1 VGRAAAA
8 LLTALALAACG
19 DAGGGTRLAGRAT
32 VTDGNTLRV
41 ADQAV
46 RLQGVAAP
54 ERSGPGKAAAAAFV
68 RELVADR
75 EVTCDL
81 ADGTRTRGR
90 VVGVC
95 RVGDRDIGAE
105 LIRAGLARDCPR
117 YSKGRYAVLETP
129 AGRQLPLPGY
139 CQPW

>member
-1 VGRAAAA
+1 
-8 LLTALALAACG
+8 
-19 DAGGGTRLAGRAT
+19 
-32 VTDGNTLRV
+32 
-41 ADQAV
+41 
-46 RLQGVAAP
+46 
-54 ERSGPGKAAAAAFV
+54 V

-139 CQPW
+139 CRPW

>member
-1 VGRAAAA
+1 MNKVSAA
-8 LLTALALAACG
+8 LLTSLALAACG
-19 DAGGGTRLAGRAT
+19 DDGDGTRLAGRAT
-32 VTDGNTLRV
+32 VTDGNTLWV

-54 ERSGPGKAAAAAFV
+54 ERSEPGRAAATAFV
-68 RELVADR
+68 RELVAGR

-81 ADGTRTRGR
+81 DGTRTRGR

-117 YSKGRYAVLETP
+117 YSKGRYEGLETP

-139 CQPW
+139 CRPR

>member
-1 VGRAAAA
+1 MGRVSAA

-19 DAGGGTRLAGRAT
+19 DAGGTRLVGRAT
-32 VTDGNTLRV
+32 VTDGNTLWV

-54 ERSGPGKAAAAAFV
+54 ERSEPGRAAATAFV

-139 CQPW
+139 CRPW